1 MILCS
6 IPNRVYSLKV
16 AAFRNSYAHSAEKLA
31 GEEMSAISLENVQP
45 IPDILTISLDRPSL
59 ATQLGK
65 LRLFAFF

>member
-1 MILCS
+1 MLNS
-6 IPNRVYSLKV
+6 EPSLKV